1 MLTRLFRNSSLATSI
16 AAEAT
21 DARTAWR
28 ALPRPHRLAIWRWA
42 GWIALASIAFAVP
55 LVRLLNLALNDT
67 LHSHIPLIP
76 FVSAY
81 LLFINRDALPA
92 AGRPSFAGAAVM
104 GGLCVAALTVGRMF
118 DGTGGGNLDLALT
131 ISAYVSAVLAGG
143 FLFMGVRWMAA
154 AAFPMAFLVFLI
166 PPPDAIV
173 MWIEDA
179 LVVASADVSAW
190 MIGATGT
197 PMVRNGTIFA
207 LPTIVLEVARE
218 CSGIR
223 STWVL
228 FIVSLVAGHM
238 LLDSPWRRLALVL
251 FVIPLGIVRNG
262 FRILTI
268 ALLCVHVGPE
278 MIDSFIHNRGGPIFF
293 VLSLGPLFLLV
304 RWLHRHD
311 RRV

>member
-1 MLTRLFRNSSLATSI
+1 MFRDNRLATSI

-21 DARTAWR
+21 DARLAWR
-28 ALPRPHRLAIWRWA
+28 ALPRPYRLAIWRWA
-42 GWIALASIAFAVP
+42 GWIALVTTGFSQP
-55 LVRLLNLALNDT
+55 LFRLLSLAANDT

-76 FVSAY
+76 LVSIY
-81 LLFINRDALPA
+81 LLFIKRDALPA
-92 AGRPSFAGAAVM
+92 AGRPSLAGTMLM
-104 GGLCVAALTVGRMF
+104 GGLCAAALAAPRIV
-118 DGTGGGNLDLALT
+118 DGPLGGNVDLALALC
-131 ISAYVSAVLAGG
+131 AYVSAVLAGG

-154 AAFPMAFLVFLI
+154 AAFPMAFLLFLI
-166 PPPDAIV
+166 PPPDAMVI
-173 MWIEDA
+173 WLEDA

-238 LLDSPWRRLALVL
+238 LLESPWRRLALVL
-251 FVIPLGIVRNG
+251 FVIPLGILRNG

-268 ALLCVHVGPE
+268 ALLCVHVGPH
-278 MIDSFIHNRGGPIFF
+278 MVDSFIHHRGGPIFF
-293 VLSLGPLFLLV
+293 VLSLGPLFLLL
-304 RWLHRHD
+304 RWLQRHD